1 MILDNPDEVPQVLA
15 VWLQIQM
22 HASVTEL
29 LVACA
34 LIACLL
40 WLSALISGSEVAYFS
55 LGRNELEELE
65 ASEDKVDAAVLKL
78 INKPKDLLAG
88 LLIANNTVNVS
99 IVIISYYITF
109 RGFSFGE
116 LAWLGYLIQTVV
128 VTFFIVM
135 FGEVVPKV
143 YATENNLRIARKL
156 QPYIAGLLWISAP
169 FVKILVLGTQVI
181 DSRIKQQSQQ
191 VSKDELNQ
199 AIEMTY
205 EEEPAYPDEKD
216 ILKGIVNFGEI
227 TTKQIMVPR
236 QEIKAVSVETTFE
249 NLLVMVTEWGYSRVP
264 VFRESL
270 DQVEGILYLK
280 DLLRHSGESV
290 DFDWSVLL
298 RKPFFVPEKK
308 KIDDLFRDFQKK
320 HTHIAVV
327 VDEYGGCSG
336 LITLEDVLEEI
347 VGEINDEYDEVEESQ
362 IKQIAEGVYLCEARV
377 LLHDLSRQT
386 GLDLELFEDY
396 LSDAD
401 TLAGLVLEIAGKFPE
416 IGEEIQHANYRF
428 FVTDADDR
436 RIKTIR
442 LEVPNES
449 PGDGMQETSQDV

>member
-1 MILDNPDEVPQVLA
+1 
-15 VWLQIQM
+15 
-22 HASVTEL
+22 
-29 LVACA
+29 
-34 LIACLL
+34 
-40 WLSALISGSEVAYFS
+40 
-55 LGRNELEELE
+55 
-65 ASEDKVDAAVLKL
+65 
-78 INKPKDLLAG
+78 
-88 LLIANNTVNVS
+88 
-99 IVIISYYITF
+99 
-109 RGFSFGE
+109 
-116 LAWLGYLIQTVV
+116 
-128 VTFFIVM
+128 
-135 FGEVVPKV
+135 
-143 YATENNLRIARKL
+143 
-156 QPYIAGLLWISAP
+156 
-169 FVKILVLGTQVI
+169 
-181 DSRIKQQSQQ
+181 
-191 VSKDELNQ
+191 
-199 AIEMTY
+199 
-205 EEEPAYPDEKD
+205 
-216 ILKGIVNFGEI
+216 
-227 TTKQIMVPR
+227 
-236 QEIKAVSVETTFE
+236 
-249 NLLVMVTEWGYSRVP
+249 
-264 VFRESL
+264 
-270 DQVEGILYLK
+270 
-280 DLLRHSGESV
+280 
-290 DFDWSVLL
+290 
-298 RKPFFVPEKK
+298 VPEKK

>member
-1 MILDNPDEVPQVLA
+1 MDNPDEVPQVLA
-15 VWLQIQM
+15 FWLQIQM
-22 HASVTEL
+22 HASVPEL

-34 LIACLL
+34 LIAFLL

-55 LGRNELEELE
+55 LGRNELEILE
-65 ASEDKVDAAVLKL
+65 AGENKADKGVLQL
-78 INKPKDLLAG
+78 INRPKDLLAG

-116 LAWLGYLIQTVV
+116 MEWLGYLIQTVV

-143 YATENNLRIARKL
+143 YATENNLRVARRL
-156 QPYIAGLLWISAP
+156 QPYVSALLWITMP
-169 FVKILVLGTQVI
+169 FIKILVLGTQVI
-181 DSRIKQQSQQ
+181 DSRIKNQSQQ

-236 QEIKAVSVETTFE
+236 QEIKAVSIESKFE
-249 NLLVMVTEWGYSRVP
+249 ELLAQVTDWGYSRVP
-264 VFRESL
+264 VYRESL

-280 DLLRHSGESV
+280 DLLRHAGEAP
-290 DFDWSVLL
+290 DYNWLLLL

-347 VGEINDEYDEVEESQ
+347 VGEINDEYDEIEESQ
-362 IKQIAEGVYLCEARV
+362 IKQLDEHVFLCEARV

-386 GLDLELFEDY
+386 GLDLGLFEEY

-401 TLAGLVLEIAGKFPE
+401 TLAGLVLELAGKFPE
-416 IGEEIQHANYRF
+416 IGEEIQHAGYRF
-428 FVTDADDR
+428 FVTEADDR

-442 LEVPNES
+442 LEVPTPDLVNNSNENV
-449 PGDGMQETSQDV
+449 QDV

>member
-1 MILDNPDEVPQVLA
+1 MDNPDEVPQVLA

-22 HASVTEL
+22 HASVPEL
-29 LVACA
+29 LVACT
-34 LIACLL
+34 LIAFLL

-65 ASEDKVDAAVLKL
+65 SGEHKADKEVLSL
-78 INKPKDLLAG
+78 INRPKDLLAG

-99 IVIISYYITF
+99 IVIISYYVTF

-116 LAWLGYLIQTVV
+116 MAWLGYLIQTVV

-143 YATENNLRIARKL
+143 YATENNLRLARKL
-156 QPYIAGLLWISAP
+156 QPYIAGLLWITAP
-169 FVKILVLGTQVI
+169 FIKILVLGTQII

-205 EEEPAYPDEKD
+205 EEEPASPDEKD

-236 QEIKAVSVETTFE
+236 QEIKAVSLETNFDS
-249 NLLVMVTEWGYSRVP
+249 LLAQVTEWGYSRVP
-264 VFRESL
+264 VYHESL

-280 DLLRHSGESV
+280 DLLRHSTEKA
-290 DFDWSVLL
+290 DYNWSSLL

-362 IKQIAEGVYLCEARV
+362 IKQIDESVYLCEARV

-386 GLDLELFEDY
+386 GLDLDQFEDY

-416 IGEEIQHANYRF
+416 IGEEIQHAGYRF
-428 FVTDADDR
+428 YVTDADDR

-442 LEVPNES
+442 IEVPKHEQNE
-449 PGDGMQETSQDV
+449 GNQEGTQDV

>member
-22 HASVTEL
+22 HASVPEL

-34 LIACLL
+34 LIAFLL

-55 LGRNELEELE
+55 LGRSEIELLE
-65 ASEDKVDAAVLKL
+65 TGESKVDKAVLNL

-143 YATENNLRIARKL
+143 YATENNLRVARKL
-156 QPYIAGLLWISAP
+156 QPYISALLWLAMP
-169 FVKILVLGTQVI
+169 FIKMLVLGTQLI
-181 DSRIKQQSQQ
+181 DSRIKNQSQQ

-236 QEIKAVSVETTFE
+236 QEIKAVSNDTPFVD
-249 NLLVMVTEWGYSRVP
+249 LLTQVTDWGYSRVP
-264 VFRESL
+264 VYRESL

-280 DLLRHSGESV
+280 DLLKHAGEAA
-290 DFDWSVLL
+290 DFDWSLLL

-308 KIDDLFRDFQKK
+308 KIDDLFRDFQTK

-347 VGEINDEYDEVEESQ
+347 VGEINDEYDEIEESQ
-362 IKQIAEGVYLCEARV
+362 IKQLDEHVYLCEARV

-386 GLDLELFEDY
+386 GLDLGLFEDY

-401 TLAGLVLEIAGKFPE
+401 TLAGLVLELAGKFPE
-416 IGEEIQHANYRF
+416 IGEEIQHAGYRF

-442 LEVPNES
+442 LEVPVIES
-449 PGDGMQETSQDV
+449 SESNLESSGDV

>member
-1 MILDNPDEVPQVLA
+1 MDNPDEVPQALA
-15 VWLQIQM
+15 FWLQIQM
-22 HASVTEL
+22 HASVPEL
-29 LVACA
+29 LVACVI
-34 LIACLL
+34 IAFLL

-55 LGRNELEELE
+55 LGRNELEILE
-65 ASEDKVDAAVLKL
+65 AGENKADKGVLQL
-78 INKPKDLLAG
+78 INRPKDLLAG

-116 LAWLGYLIQTVV
+116 MEWLGYLIQTVV

-143 YATENNLRIARKL
+143 YATENNLRVARRL
-156 QPYIAGLLWISAP
+156 QPYVSALLWITMP
-169 FVKILVLGTQVI
+169 FIKILVLGTQII
-181 DSRIKQQSQQ
+181 DSRIKNQSQQ

-205 EEEPAYPDEKD
+205 DEEPAYPDEKD

-236 QEIKAVSVETTFE
+236 QEIKAVSIESKFE
-249 NLLVMVTEWGYSRVP
+249 ELLVQVTDWGYSRVP
-264 VFRESL
+264 VYRESL

-280 DLLRHSGESV
+280 DLLRHAGESP
-290 DFDWSVLL
+290 DYNWLLLL

-347 VGEINDEYDEVEESQ
+347 VGEINDEYDEIEESQ
-362 IKQIAEGVYLCEARV
+362 IKQLDEHVFLCEARV

-386 GLDLELFEDY
+386 GLDLGLFEEY

-401 TLAGLVLEIAGKFPE
+401 TLAGLVLELAGKFPE
-416 IGEEIQHANYRF
+416 IGEEIQHAGYRF
-428 FVTDADDR
+428 FVTEADDR

-442 LEVPNES
+442 LEVPTPDLVNNGNENV
-449 PGDGMQETSQDV
+449 QDV

>member
-1 MILDNPDEVPQVLA
+1 MDNPDEVPQVLA

-22 HASVTEL
+22 HASVPEL
-29 LVACA
+29 LVACT
-34 LIACLL
+34 LIAFLL

-55 LGRNELEELE
+55 LGRNEFEELE
-65 ASEDKVDAAVLKL
+65 AGEHKADKGVLTL

-99 IVIISYYITF
+99 IVIISYYVTF

-143 YATENNLRIARKL
+143 YATENNLRLARKL
-156 QPYIAGLLWISAP
+156 QPYVAGLLWIAAP
-169 FVKILVLGTQVI
+169 FIKILVLGTQVI
-181 DSRIKQQSQQ
+181 DSKIKQQSQQ

-236 QEIKAVSVETTFE
+236 QEIKAVSLDTSFE
-249 NLLVMVTEWGYSRVP
+249 SLLAQVTEWGYSRVP
-264 VFRESL
+264 VYRESL

-280 DLLRHSGESV
+280 DLLRHSTEKAT
-290 DFDWSVLL
+290 FDWSALL

-362 IKQIAEGVYLCEARV
+362 IKQIDEFVFLCEARV

-386 GLDLELFEDY
+386 GLDLDQFEDY

-416 IGEEIQHANYRF
+416 IGEEIQYAGYRF
-428 FVTDADDR
+428 YVTDADDR

-442 LEVPNES
+442 IEVPSHEQYDNTQES
-449 PGDGMQETSQDV
+449 SQDV